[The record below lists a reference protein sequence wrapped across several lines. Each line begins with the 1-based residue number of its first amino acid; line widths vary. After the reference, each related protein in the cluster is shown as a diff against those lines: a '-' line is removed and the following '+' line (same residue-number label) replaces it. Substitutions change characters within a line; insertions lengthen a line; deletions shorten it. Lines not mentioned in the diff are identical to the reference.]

1 MSQPDNYWLDKTLP
15 QLLQKNVEKNPD
27 GPSVI
32 WKEGTL
38 SWSELDDRSNRVAT
52 GLSQIGV
59 KPGDVVSC
67 QLANRPEFLV
77 LHQALAKCGAV
88 FNPVHRA
95 YRGAET
101 QHIVDFSES
110 TLLVVGPSVKDFSY
124 LDMALE
130 IKSRLPRLKEIV
142 TVGEECSG
150 DVVSFEH
157 LEQTP
162 AQGPPTEPRPDDPF
176 MMFFTSGTTASPKA
190 TLHTYN
196 MRLTNSWFCARDMG
210 IRSDDGMLCP
220 SPLSHLWALLN
231 YWSSV
236 IQGCPQI
243 LLERYGPEEFRRTVS
258 RGETTVIMG
267 APAHAMDLLAPPLL
281 DDAILSKIRRFAL
294 SGTTCP
300 PDLVRRMRET
310 LPNCK
315 PIVFWGMTEMG
326 GAFYTRPEDPP
337 EIIEHTVGRA
347 SGPCVVA
354 VLNEEGQRLP
364 EGQEG
369 ELIIKSPFAIEAYFK
384 NPEATEGSVM
394 SDGWFR
400 TGDLGRIDQDGNIQI
415 LGRQKEL
422 INRGGVKFLPQNVEE
437 VLLSHPA
444 VHMVAIVGMPD
455 ERLGERNACYVVPVA
470 GEEPP
475 SLEELCRLLEKEGT
489 SKFMW
494 PERLEI
500 VESLP
505 LTPTGKIQRA
515 VLRERTIEQ

>member
-1 MSQPDNYWLDKTLP
+1 MSQSESYWLDKTLP
-15 QLLQKNVEKNPD
+15 QLLRENVQRDPD
-27 GPSVI
+27 GPSLI
-32 WKEGTL
+32 WDGGRL
-38 SWSELDDRSNRVAT
+38 SWTELDHRSSCVAS
-52 GLSQIGV
+52 GLSEIGV
-59 KPGDVVSC
+59 KTGDVVSC
-67 QLANRPEFLV
+67 QLANRPEFIV
-77 LHQALAKCGAV
+77 LHHALAKCGAV
-88 FNPVHRA
+88 FNPIHLA

-110 TLLVVGPSVKDFSY
+110 SWLVVGPSVKGFSY

-130 IKSRLPRLKEIV
+130 IKSRLSGLKQIV
-142 TVGEECSG
+142 AVGEPDREEG
-150 DVVSFEH
+150 IPFER

-162 AQGPPTEPRPDDPF
+162 ARSLSVEPRPDDPF

-190 TLHTYN
+190 TIHTYN

-210 IRSDDGMLCP
+210 IRKDDGMLCP

-243 LLERYGPEEFRRTVS
+243 LLERYRPEDFRRTVS

-281 DDAILSKIRRFAL
+281 DAEILSRIRRFAL

-300 PDLVRRMRET
+300 PVLVSRMREV

-337 EIIEHTVGRA
+337 EIIENTVGRA

-354 VLNEEGQRLP
+354 VVDEEGQRLP
-364 EGQEG
+364 PGREG
-369 ELIIKSPFAIEAYFK
+369 ELSIKSPFAIEAYFK
-384 NPEATEGSVM
+384 NPEATQGSVRAG
-394 SDGWFR
+394 GWFR
-400 TGDLGRIDQDGNIQI
+400 TGDLGKMDPNGNIQI

-437 VLLSHPA
+437 VLLRHLA

-455 ERLGERNACYVVPVA
+455 ERLGERNACFVVPTA
-470 GEEPP
+470 GEAPP
-475 SLEELCRLLEKEGT
+475 SLEDLCQLLEKEGT

-494 PERLEI
+494 PERLEL

-515 VLRERTIEQ
+515 VLRERL

>member
-1 MSQPDNYWLDKTLP
+1 MNHSESWLNKTLP
-15 QLLQKNVEKNPD
+15 QLLQENVEADPD
-27 GPSVI
+27 GPALL
-32 WKEGTL
+32 WNEGRL
-38 SWSELDDRSNRVAT
+38 SWSELDDRSSRVAT

-59 KPGDVVSC
+59 QPGDVVTC

-77 LHQALAKCGAV
+77 LHHALAKCGAI
-88 FNPVHRA
+88 FNPVHMA
-95 YRGAET
+95 YRGVEA

-110 TLLVVGPSVKDFSY
+110 TLMVVGPSVKGFSY
-124 LDMALE
+124 LDLALE
-130 IKSRLPRLKEIV
+130 IKQRLPRLERIIA
-142 TVGEECSG
+142 VGESG
-150 DVVSFEH
+150 PDEVIPFEQ

-162 AQGPPTEPRPDDPF
+162 AQGLPAEPQPDDPF

-196 MRLTNSWFCARDMG
+196 MRLTNSWICARDMG
-210 IRSDDGMLCP
+210 IQKDDGMLCP
-220 SPLSHLWALLN
+220 SPLSHLWGLLN

-236 IQGCPQI
+236 IQGCPQV
-243 LLERYGPEEFRRTVS
+243 LLERYTPEEFRRTVS
-258 RGETTVIMG
+258 RGKTTVIVG
-267 APAHAMDLLAPPLL
+267 APAHAMDLLAAPSL
-281 DDAILSKIRRFAL
+281 DAEILSKIRRFAL

-300 PDLVRRMRET
+300 SQLVGRMREQ

-337 EIIEHTVGRA
+337 EIIEHMVGRA
-347 SGPCVVA
+347 SGPCLVA
-354 VLNEEGQRLP
+354 VVDEKGQSLSA
-364 EGQEG
+364 GQEG
-369 ELIIKSPFAIEAYFK
+369 ELTVKSPFSIVAYFK
-384 NPEATEGSVM
+384 NPEATEKSIT

-400 TGDLGRIDQDGNIQI
+400 TGDLGKMDEAGNIQI
-415 LGRQKEL
+415 LGRKKEL

-437 VLLSHPA
+437 VLLRHPA
-444 VHMVAIVGMPD
+444 VQMAAMVGMPD
-455 ERLGERNACYVVPVA
+455 DRLGERNACFVVPAA
-470 GEEPP
+470 GGGPP

-515 VLRERTIEQ
+515 VLREQL

>member
-1 MSQPDNYWLDKTLP
+1 MTSSESFWLDKTLP
-15 QLLQKNVEKNPD
+15 QLLRENVEKDPEGPAVLWD
-27 GPSVI
+27 G
-32 WKEGTL
+32 GAL

-59 KPGDVVSC
+59 EPGAVVSC
-67 QLANRPEFLV
+67 QLANTPEFLV
-77 LHQALAKCGAV
+77 LHHALAKCGAV
-88 FNPVHRA
+88 FNPVHLA

-101 QHIVDFSES
+101 WHIVDFSES
-110 TLLVVGPSVKDFSY
+110 RVLVVGPSLKGFSY
-124 LDMALE
+124 LDTARE
-130 IKSRLPRLKEIV
+130 IKNRLPRLERIIS
-142 TVGEECSG
+142 VGEPGSDEA
-150 DVVSFEH
+150 VPFEQ

-162 AQGPPTEPRPDDPF
+162 AQDPPAKPQPDDPF

-210 IRSDDGMLCP
+210 VRQDDGMLCP

-243 LLERYGPEEFRRTVS
+243 LMERYGPEEFRRIVS
-258 RGETTVIMG
+258 EGNVTVIMG
-267 APAHAMDLLAPPLL
+267 APAHAMDLLAAPLL
-281 DDAILSKIRRFAL
+281 DAEVLSKIRRFAL

-300 PDLVRRMRET
+300 PELVGRMRAT

-347 SGPCVVA
+347 SGPCIVSVVD
-354 VLNEEGQRLP
+354 EEGQRLP
-364 EGQEG
+364 AGQEG
-369 ELIIKSPFAIEAYFK
+369 ELIIRSPFAIEAYFK
-384 NPEATEGSVM
+384 NPEATEGSVT

-400 TGDLGRIDQDGNIQI
+400 TGDLGKMDQDGNIQI

-437 VLLSHPA
+437 VLLRHPA
-444 VHMVAIVGMPD
+444 VYMVAIVGMPD
-455 ERLGERNACYVVPVA
+455 ERLGERNACFVVPAA

-475 SLEELCRLLEKEGT
+475 SLKELCQLLEKEGT

-500 VESLP
+500 VERLP

-515 VLRERTIEQ
+515 VLRERL

>member
-1 MSQPDNYWLDKTLP
+1 MI
-15 QLLQKNVEKNPD
+15 E
-27 GPSVI
+27 
-32 WKEGTL
+32 
-38 SWSELDDRSNRVAT
+38 AT
-52 GLSQIGV
+52 GWQRGLSQIGV
-59 KPGDVVSC
+59 EPGEVVSC

-77 LHQALAKCGAV
+77 LHHALAKCGAV
-88 FNPVHRA
+88 FNPIHLA

-101 QHIVDFSES
+101 QRIVDFSES
-110 TLLVVGPSVKDFSY
+110 TVLVVGPSVKGFSY
-124 LDMALE
+124 LNLSLE
-130 IKSRLPRLKEIV
+130 IKSRLPRLEKIIA
-142 TVGEECSG
+142 VGEPGPAEVIG
-150 DVVSFEH
+150 FEQ

-162 AQGPPTEPRPDDPF
+162 AQGLPTEPQPDDPF

-190 TLHTYN
+190 TVHTYN

-210 IRSDDGMLCP
+210 IRKDDGMPCP

-236 IQGCPQI
+236 IQGCPQV
-243 LLERYGPEEFRRTVS
+243 LLKRYGPEEFRRTVS
-258 RGETTVIMG
+258 QGKTTVIMG
-267 APAHAMDLLAPPLL
+267 APAHAMELLAPPLL
-281 DDAILSKIRRFAL
+281 DADILSRIRRFAL

-300 PDLVRRMRET
+300 PDLVRRMRKT

-326 GAFYTRPEDPP
+326 GAFYTRPEDPD

-354 VLNEEGQRLP
+354 VVDEEDQRLAP
-364 EGQEG
+364 GQEG

-384 NPEATEGSVM
+384 NPEATEESVT

-400 TGDLGRIDQDGNIQI
+400 TGDLGKMDPDGNIQI

-437 VLLSHPA
+437 VLLRHPA
-444 VHMVAIVGMPD
+444 VHMAAIVGMPD
-455 ERLGERNACYVVPVA
+455 ERLGERNACFVVPAA

-475 SLEELCRLLEKEGT
+475 SLEELCQLLEKEGT

-515 VLRERTIEQ
+515 VLRERL